1 VEDYDDP
8 RVKLLEVFP
17 FLINLPYF
25 KKIASQLDAQ
35 LDTAKEYIERKVT
48 EYKEK
53 LALEMNRDGI
63 EKGEDAQP
71 PRDYVEAF
79 LRELAKKEANRES
92 DHYFR

>member
-1 VEDYDDP
+1 MEDYDDP
-8 RVKLLEVFP
+8 RVKLLEIFP
-17 FLINLPYF
+17 FLINVPYF

-35 LDTAKEYIERKVT
+35 LDTAKEYIERKVM

-53 LALEMNRDGI
+53 LALEKDRDGI
-63 EKGEDAQP
+63 EKGEDVP